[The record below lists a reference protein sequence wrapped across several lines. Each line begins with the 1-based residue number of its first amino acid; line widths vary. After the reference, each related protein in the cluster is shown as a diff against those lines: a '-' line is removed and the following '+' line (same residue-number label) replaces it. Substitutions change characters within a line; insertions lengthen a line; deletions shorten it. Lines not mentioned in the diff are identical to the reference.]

1 METMM
6 WILVPLAAGNLI
18 CLLKL
23 NFDATSTLKE
33 LSLRESSNNAVRGLV
48 LCAMFLI
55 AGRSKCLSMIKFE
68 SMLVNWKLFVPI
80 KMD

>member
-23 NFDATSTLKE
+23 NFNATTTLKE
-33 LSLRESSNNAVRGLV
+33 RSPSARVQVTRRGVSCLP
-48 LCAMFLI
+48 ATFLI
-55 AGRSKCLSMIKFE
+55 AWCLSMIKFE
-68 SMLVNWKLFVPI
+68 SMRVNWKLLASI
-80 KMD
+80 KPD

>member
-23 NFDATSTLKE
+23 NFNATTTLKE
-33 LSLRESSNNAVRGLV
+33 LSSSESSNNSARGVSCLPAT
-48 LCAMFLI
+48 LLI
-55 AGRSKCLSMIKFE
+55 AWCLSMIKFE
-68 SMLVNWKLFVPI
+68 SMLVNWKLLASI
-80 KMD
+80 KLD